1 MNHHHRLSKV
11 SYDLD
16 KSINPLKRLENVFQV
31 IFGSRAIISY
41 LSKLKKCIRLSQIPS
56 KQIIEIHQVLD
67 LQRNNKFRGMELLD
81 LLKGTLWGLALTL
94 VHGLINWA
102 KFLFP
107 STFKKS
113 IENDTIVI
121 TGAGSGIGRLVAQ
134 KFSDLGAKIIS
145 MDVNEKGNSET
156 VK

>member
-1 MNHHHRLSKV
+1 
-11 SYDLD
+11 
-16 KSINPLKRLENVFQV
+16 
-31 IFGSRAIISY
+31 
-41 LSKLKKCIRLSQIPS
+41 
-56 KQIIEIHQVLD
+56 
-67 LQRNNKFRGMELLD
+67 MELLD

-94 VHGLINWA
+94 INWA
-102 KFLFP
+102 KFLFQ